1 MVEKIAGILKGYLSW
16 LFQVFPGDKVIFSLR
31 VVFVVSAIMADFPS
45 ARWIQASAGVYHD
58 LRPQVG
64 GALSLTP
71 GDDQDGRWGDILS
84 PGSLGF
90 GFGFVSGD
98 TKPYIF
104 WHHRH

>member
-31 VVFVVSAIMADFPS
+31 VVFVVSSIMTDFPS

-71 GDDQDGRWGDILS
+71 GDDQDGRWGDI
-84 PGSLGF
+84 
-90 GFGFVSGD
+90 FVPRESRVRVRVRIWG
-98 TKPYIF
+98 Y
-104 WHHRH
+104 

>member
-1 MVEKIAGILKGYLSW
+1 MALSSFSRGQGY
-16 LFQVFPGDKVIFSLR
+16 FFSLR
-31 VVFVVSAIMADFPS
+31 VVFVVSSIMTDFPS

-90 GFGFVSGD
+90 GSGSYLGILNPTFFGTTS
-98 TKPYIF
+98 T
-104 WHHRH
+104 